1 MSGATCDLDGLG
13 AAVLELCGEYVA
25 EVERAAEED
34 VRAAAETARDAIRD
48 GSPRRGGK
56 YARGWVSEPDAE
68 DASAKAYRIHNRAKP
83 GLTHLLEKGHGGPH
97 PAGAH
102 PHIAAGAQAGMD
114 ELERRIHG

>member
-1 MSGATCDLDGLG
+1 MEYCTLEDLGDEI
-13 AAVLELCGEYVA
+13 AAIVADYAA

-34 VRAAAETARDAIRD
+34 VRAAAQAALEAVKA
-48 GSPRRGGK
+48 GSPVKGGK
-56 YARGWVSEPDAE
+56 YAQGWAMEPDAE
-68 DASAKAYRIHNRAKP
+68 DPGAKAYRIHNRTKP

-102 PHIAAGAQAGMD
+102 PHIADAAQAGID